1 MPDKEWIKTLED
13 GRIVKFTNQELPEDE
28 AFITLQVAGNK
39 VVYSI
44 ILTKVK
50 NPLSCE
56 EIEDHFEGE
65 LQRSSTPQL
74 GHGPTDAPIPSDP
87 LPNAQTRSYFR
98 LVASRAFTETKA
110 FWNDHRTFVSL
121 AVPTSGLV
129 LRVIIRGRSQ
139 LNGWQEVMLFCLVGF
154 VVSWLG
160 SYCINLIRVP
170 GILYREQART
180 AAEQTAALINLREE
194 NSTLNSALSQPKI
207 SRQEERRRQLVSD
220 KLKQFTKE
228 GKAVLK
234 YIFDHGTI
242 SNLAL
247 DAESG
252 FRQAVINQAV
262 VEAITGDLLKPIG
275 EGLAV
280 NPEFK
285 SAIAFILDNEDIW
298 AS

>member
-13 GRIVKFTNQELPEDE
+13 GRIVKFTNQELLEDK
-28 AFITLQVAGNK
+28 AFITLQVAGDK

-56 EIEDHFEGE
+56 EIENHFESQ
-65 LQRSSTPQL
+65 LRSSSTLQL
-74 GHGPTDAPIPSDP
+74 GHGPAGAPIQTDP
-87 LPNAQTRSYFR
+87 LPNAQTRPYFR

-110 FWNDHRTFVSL
+110 FWNDHRTFVSV

-180 AAEQTAALINLREE
+180 TAEEPR
-194 NSTLNSALSQPKI
+194 
-207 SRQEERRRQLVSD
+207 
-220 KLKQFTKE
+220 
-228 GKAVLK
+228 G
-234 YIFDHGTI
+234 
-242 SNLAL
+242 
-247 DAESG
+247 
-252 FRQAVINQAV
+252 
-262 VEAITGDLLKPIG
+262 
-275 EGLAV
+275 
-280 NPEFK
+280 
-285 SAIAFILDNEDIW
+285 
-298 AS
+298 